1 MQPVAHGCD
10 MFDMLLTMRP
20 SMNCIPFWFLGI
32 KILWWQDLGTDSS
45 KGPHTKHSISGIISR
60 RRLRY

>member
-1 MQPVAHGCD
+1 MDG
-10 MFDMLLTMRP
+10 
-20 SMNCIPFWFLGI
+20 IPFWFLGI